1 MIYYVATLIRLM
13 FGGSVWFGLSIEFG
27 LIMDCDRRH
36 QVDRGHDSC
45 SAVRGLR
52 VAWVEALD
60 VGVDNERGV
69 LDVVERVVDAE
80 PRVDGPD
87 VGIPVGGWVARVDR
101 RFGSVR
107 FGPIGSEFGS
117 VRFVWGIEGKGET
130 GLARCV
136 AAAAGAARTSV
147 RGFG

>member
-1 MIYYVATLIRLM
+1 MIYYVATLMRLM

-52 VAWVEALD
+52 VARVEALD
-60 VGVDNERGV
+60 VGVDDERGV

-87 VGIPVGGWVARVDR
+87 VRIPVWGLWWEGRVCER
-101 RFGSVR
+101 R
-107 FGPIGSEFGS
+107 
-117 VRFVWGIEGKGET
+117 
-130 GLARCV
+130 
-136 AAAAGAARTSV
+136 
-147 RGFG
+147 